1 MNSPLIKR
9 IKRIATI
16 QVEPGQVVTFVTG
29 IEMKDATGRGQD
41 PRDKI
46 SHLFGF
52 KTSAFREGNP

>member
-29 IEMKDATGRGQD
+29 IETKDATGRGQD

-52 KTSAFREGNP
+52 NTSAFREGNP